1 LEVNINFFKIKHTKT
16 SPQQGNVLIAEPG
29 LIDSNFKRSVI
40 LLVEHNDKGTIG
52 FTLNRTLDFDIQ
64 ELLPDFPK
72 FNASIAI
79 GGPVSPNSIQFIHT
93 LGDIVPNTAKV
104 SDGLYWGGD
113 FDSLKPL
120 ILQNKLTPRNIRFF
134 IGYSGWDPNQLKGEI
149 KEGSWVVSELDIVQV
164 MAAQE
169 DLWKKA
175 VVQLGAKFKPWTIY
189 PENPSLN

>member
-1 LEVNINFFKIKHTKT
+1 M
-16 SPQQGNVLIAEPG
+16 SPQQGSILIAEPG

-40 LLVEHNDKGTIG
+40 LLVEHNEQGTIG

-64 ELLPDFPK
+64 ELIPDFPK
-72 FNASIAI
+72 FNASIAV
-79 GGPVSPNSIQFIHT
+79 GGPVSPGSIQFIHT
-93 LGDIVPNTAKV
+93 LGNIVPNTIKV
-104 SDGLYWGGD
+104 SDGLFWGGD

-134 IGYSGWDPNQLKGEI
+134 IGYSGWDPNQLQNEL
-149 KEGSWVVSELDIVQV
+149 KEGSWVVSDLDVVQV
-164 MAAQE
+164 MAAHD

-175 VVQLGAKFKPWTIY
+175 VMQLGAKFKPWTIY